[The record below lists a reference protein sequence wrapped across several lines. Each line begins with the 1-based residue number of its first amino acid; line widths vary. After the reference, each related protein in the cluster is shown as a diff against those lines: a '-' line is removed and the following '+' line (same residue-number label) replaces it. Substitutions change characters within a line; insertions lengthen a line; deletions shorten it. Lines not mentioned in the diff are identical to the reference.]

1 MISSYLLR
9 INVVKLIFIVVLLT
23 SFISTA
29 NAQDKSI
36 PQSLTTSSGDE
47 ITFELFKSPNKNI
60 DLRILWVAPS
70 FGVDPR
76 HRQTAEALAKQG
88 AEVWL
93 VDLADALFLTKGATS
108 MREIP
113 GQLIA
118 DLINALTNYND
129 DPAEVL
135 VISNTYG
142 AIPTLR
148 GIHTWQT
155 QESKQAGFIGTILF
169 SPSFF
174 SHVPE
179 LGVEPD
185 FIPELAATNVP
196 IYIFQAANN
205 GNRWHLPAV
214 LNELKQATVYVEIL
228 KDVMSVFYKKD
239 QSPNSLK
246 AFENAPKMIL
256 RAIKQLRQHEVPL
269 TPLPLAPTKN
279 ATNSSGINTRLKPYK
294 GKVDASPIRLHDAS
308 GQLFDIKDYRGKVTV
323 INFWASWCPP
333 CVEEIPSLNRL
344 KQTMQGKPFQLI
356 SINYAETAE
365 KIRGFLNQV
374 NVDFPVLLDP
384 EGQLTGKW
392 KVMAFPSTFVIGPDG
407 NIHYGVNA
415 GIHWDTEEV
424 VKLLNSFLPK
434 SAPPKPYVID

>member
-1 MISSYLLR
+1 MSTTSLFKIISINTVLIASYLL
-9 INVVKLIFIVVLLT
+9 VFIPAVY
-23 SFISTA
+23 
-29 NAQDKSI
+29 AQDKSLS
-36 PQSLTTSSGDE
+36 QSLTTPSGEE
-47 ITFELFKSPNKNI
+47 ITFELFKSPNKDI
-60 DLRILWVAPS
+60 ALRILWIAPS

-76 HRQTAEALAKQG
+76 HQQTAETLAKQG

-118 DLINALTNYND
+118 DLINTLTNYND

-135 VISNTYG
+135 IISNTYG

-148 GIHTWQT
+148 GIHAWQS
-155 QESKQAGFIGTILF
+155 QKIKSDGFIGTILF
-169 SPSFF
+169 SPSLFN
-174 SHVPE
+174 HVPE
-179 LGVEPD
+179 LGIEPN

-205 GNRWHLPAV
+205 GNRWHLPAA
-214 LNELKQATVYVEIL
+214 LKKLDQATVYVEIL
-228 KDVMSVFYKKD
+228 KDVMSVFYEKD
-239 QSPNSLK
+239 RSPNSLK
-246 AFENAPKMIL
+246 TFENVPKMIW
-256 RAIKQLRQHEVPL
+256 RATKQLRQHNVPH
-269 TPLPLAPTKN
+269 TPIPLPPTKK
-279 ATNSSGINTRLKPYK
+279 TSNSSGLNTKLTPYK
-294 GKVDASPIRLHDAS
+294 GIVSPSPVRLRDAS
-308 GQLFDIKDYRGKVTV
+308 GQLFNIKNYLGKVTV

-365 KIRGFLNQV
+365 KVREFLNRV

-384 EGQLTGKW
+384 GGQLTGRW

-424 VKLLNSFLPK
+424 VQQLKSLLPK
-434 SAPPKPYVID
+434 SASPKP